1 MSDQG
6 CGIFCFL
13 IGGMGFETLWD
24 SSISL
29 LVCSCSD
36 LDKKIQK
43 ILTVCFTLIDE
54 LILLTIQM
62 NSRP

>member
-6 CGIFCFL
+6 CGIYCFF
-13 IGGMGFETLWD
+13 IGSMGFETLWA

-29 LVCSCSD
+29 FVCSCSD

>member
-6 CGIFCFL
+6 CGLHCFL
-13 IGGMGFETLWD
+13 IVGMGFERLRA
-24 SSISL
+24 SSISVI
-29 LVCSCSD
+29 VCSCSE

>member
-6 CGIFCFL
+6 CGIYCFF
-13 IGGMGFETLWD
+13 IGGMGFETLWA

-29 LVCSCSD
+29 FVCSCSD

-54 LILLTIQM
+54 LTLLTIQM

>member
-6 CGIFCFL
+6 CGIHCLL
-13 IGGMGFETLWD
+13 IVGMGFETLWA
-24 SSISL
+24 SWISVF
-29 LVCSCSD
+29 VCTCSD